1 MKLNILKKITLLEF
15 STETLLFIAESLG
28 RAHDI
33 LCFAQVTKRT
43 YGLLLS
49 TLHIENAVHVEST
62 PKIGHI

>member
-1 MKLNILKKITLLEF
+1 MKRF
-15 STETLLFIAESLG
+15 CVIAESLG